1 MTGRQA
7 IERTHWIWMAALCA
21 GLSAC
26 GGGSSGSVGNTPAAS
41 TALAV
46 TPSLGRVLNA
56 TIEARCLATGAVL
69 GNTTTDPSG
78 LINLTL
84 SGTCSSPV
92 LVALLAN
99 GGTTYFD
106 EQLGAST
113 TLPAGSTLRAIL
125 PTFTAGAPLS
135 LAITPLTEIATRQA
149 IASAGGSETA
159 VTATQ
164 ASTANAGVVQQIFG
178 SGVSF
183 DILTPPTIID
193 ASTASASLGTTEADR
208 HALYLAALAN
218 LGSGSRPAWA
228 VTETL
233 ASDLADG
240 NMDGGTSTDFTYTS
254 GNYATLRDAAIDAA
268 AQDYANSE
276 LQTELGVAPTVPVDV
291 TSLSATSGAVND
303 QITINGTGFDSDPF
317 HLEVKF
323 STNVAAEIVSASGT
337 QIVVKVPAGAITGP
351 ISIKNII
358 SNTSD
363 TSGSFTV
370 TGGVSTPTTWTLRN
384 SPSAYL
390 FNSVAHGNGTF
401 VAVGAGKTIMTSS
414 NGVSW
419 TTQTGADANY
429 FAGNAITWDGSQF
442 IMVGDSSNLS
452 SYAPLIATSSDGKS
466 WTRRTWTH
474 SGATQ
479 LTDVTGNT
487 NRLTA
492 VGLGATVITSTD
504 HGATWSTESTP
515 PGAVTDLYGVTDN
528 GSTRIAVGR
537 NDASQGVV
545 LINTGSG
552 WSKVNSYSSFI
563 PRDVIWTGSQFV
575 AVGASSINYGADSVV
590 MYSSD
595 GTSWTQVN
603 LPTTAAP
610 TGYTLR
616 DVIWTGS
623 TLYAVGDDSNKSRV
637 IVSSVNAIDW
647 TQVHQSTNTSGNGSL
662 EGIAASSSVVVTVG
676 GTKSVTLP

>member
-1 MTGRQA
+1 MQSLKSSLVL
-7 IERTHWIWMAALCA
+7 WAALA
-21 GLSAC
+21 MVSGLSAC
-26 GGGSSGSVGNTPAAS
+26 GGGGSDDTPLSSS
-41 TALAV
+41 TALTV
-46 TPSLGRVLNA
+46 TPSLGRILNA
-56 TIEARCLATGAVL
+56 AIEARCLATGKVL
-69 GNTTTDPSG
+69 GSGSTDPSG
-78 LINLTL
+78 PITL
-84 SGTCSSPV
+84 SGTCSGPV
-92 LVALLAN
+92 LVELLAN
-99 GGTTYFD
+99 GGTQYFD
-106 EQLGAST
+106 EFLGALVA
-113 TLPAGSTLRAIL
+113 LPAGSALRAIV
-125 PTFTAGAPLS
+125 PTFTAGTPLN

-149 IASAGGSETA
+149 IAAAGSEAA

-164 ASTANAGVVQQIFG
+164 ALAANTAVVTQIFG

-183 DILTPPTIID
+183 DILTPPTVVD
-193 ASTASASLGTTEADR
+193 SSTASASLGTTDADR
-208 HALYLAALAN
+208 HAVYLAALAN
-218 LGSGSRPAWA
+218 LGSGSTPAWS
-228 VTETL
+228 VTSTL

-240 NMDGGTSTDFTYTS
+240 SLDGGDSAGFTYAS
-254 GNYATLRDAAIDAA
+254 SNFATLLDAAITVA
-268 AQDYANSE
+268 AQDYANSG

-291 TSLSATSGAVND
+291 TSLSTTSGAVND

-323 STNVAAEIVSASGT
+323 STNVAAEIVSASST

-351 ISIKNII
+351 ISVKNII

-370 TGGVSTPTTWTLRN
+370 TGGGVTPTTWTLRN

-390 FNSVAHGNGTF
+390 FNSIAHGNGTF

-419 TTQTGADANY
+419 TTQTGADANF

-442 IMVGDSSNLS
+442 IMVGDSSNLTTH
-452 SYAPLIATSSDGKS
+452 APLIATSPDGVT

-474 SGATQ
+474 GSTTQ
-479 LTDVTGNT
+479 LTDVSGNA

-492 VGLGATVITSTD
+492 VGLGATIITSTD
-504 HGATWSTESTP
+504 QGATWTTESTP
-515 PGAVTDLYGVTDN
+515 SGAVTDLYGVTDN

-563 PRDVIWTGSQFV
+563 PKDVIWTGSQFV
-575 AVGASSINYGADSVV
+575 AVGASSVNYGANAVV

-610 TGYTLR
+610 AGYVLR
-616 DVIWTGS
+616 DVVWTGS

-647 TQVHQSTNTSGNGSL
+647 TQAHQSTNTSGQGAL
-662 EGIAASSSVVVTVG
+662 EGIAASGSVVVTVG